1 MRCVN
6 TFADLFYGDLLFV
19 PGMLRRKENNSAD
32 AQAGTAARTGR
43 QLLSTAAP
51 PDEEE
56 PTIFAGMVDV
66 DALINKMEGE
76 VKMDYK
82 GNSEKMMEFIKKLR
96 TCIKWLLET
105 ENKHLS
111 EIFTSQF
118 EEKQNSETVV
128 KWINT
133 LNEARVVN
141 VGIQEQHASLQKILK
156 KVEGEKMDALWDLE
170 DEKEA
175 SVESSRNLLLE
186 DLRRIKLERKCLNEQ
201 VKMLQNTNKRIQ
213 KYETSLLQYLQADA
227 TKNSETIAKLQK
239 EKNTI
244 VETMN
249 TLKDHLQMQLDLEK
263 SLQSEATKQI
273 NDLLK
278 EL

>member
-1 MRCVN
+1 
-6 TFADLFYGDLLFV
+6 
-19 PGMLRRKENNSAD
+19 MLRRKENNSAD

-51 PDEEE
+51 PSPPDEEE
-56 PTIFAGMVDV
+56 PTIFAGMADV

-96 TCIKWLLET
+96 TCIKLLLET

-111 EIFTSQF
+111 KIFTSQF

-141 VGIQEQHASLQKILK
+141 V
-156 KVEGEKMDALWDLE
+156 E
-170 DEKEA
+170 DPE
-175 SVESSRNLLLE
+175 ES
-186 DLRRIKLERKCLNEQ
+186 
-201 VKMLQNTNKRIQ
+201 
-213 KYETSLLQYLQADA
+213 
-227 TKNSETIAKLQK
+227 
-239 EKNTI
+239 
-244 VETMN
+244 
-249 TLKDHLQMQLDLEK
+249 
-263 SLQSEATKQI
+263 
-273 NDLLK
+273 
-278 EL
+278 